1 MAPAR
6 TGNPQVQNIPD
17 PTRVGRADQRNE
29 QQGSNDALQ
38 SDVLRY
44 DSNFQTYLEQL
55 RQTPELAQILSKTV
69 MLLRGMASTP
79 GLQGGIAQEMAR
91 LLDMLRLDRE
101 ELPQA
106 LSGAGQGRQPVLR
119 RAFFSAAAGL
129 PEAARRARPGCHS
142 GFCPAVRRLLLLPAH
157 REKPAEPAAADERLS
172 APELAGP
179 AGGTGRTAANGWRP
193 GPGGKT

>member
-1 MAPAR
+1 MADLLGAANRVPGYDNTVNNRTQMAPAR

-44 DSNFQTYLEQL
+44 DSNFQSYLEQL

-79 GLQGGIAQEMAR
+79 GQQGGIAQEMAR
-91 LLDMLRLDRE
+91 LLDMLRLDEKSFRKLFQE
-101 ELPQA
+101 QA
-106 LSGAGQGRQPVLR
+106 KGGNRCSGALFSLLRQ
-119 RAFFSAAAGL
+119 A
-129 PEAARRARPGCHS
+129 
-142 GFCPAVRRLLLLPAH
+142 
-157 REKPAEPAAADERLS
+157 
-172 APELAGP
+172 
-179 AGGTGRTAANGWRP
+179 
-193 GPGGKT
+193 